1 MRRFDTFDPIVPGDT
16 NDNGKVWE
24 EASDPG
30 REVASV
36 LQLFQADAAS
46 HESIWGMNHIWM

>member
-24 EASDPG
+24 EAPDPG
-30 REVASV
+30 GEVASV